1 MQQRELGK
9 SGLRVSAIGLGCMG
23 LSYGYGPA
31 VEAAILEVLANYH
44 RAMVEADTGKLAA
57 LVDQRFS
64 LVHIT
69 GYVQPR
75 DEWFE
80 VIRTGQ
86 FDYHRIDVDDT
97 VVRFDA
103 GLASVSGSGTF
114 TATINGMHAPWRLRF
129 TLVFAH
135 ENGEWRIM
143 SARYRSA

>member
-1 MQQRELGK
+1 MA
-9 SGLRVSAIGLGCMG
+9 GLKLESNRA
-23 LSYGYGPA
+23 A
-31 VEAAILEVLANYH
+31 VVEVLDDYH
-44 RAMVEADTGKLAA
+44 RAMVDADIDKLTT
-57 LVDQRFS
+57 LVDRRFS

-86 FDYHRIDVDDT
+86 FDYHRIGIDEV
-97 VVRFDA
+97 VVRLDA
-103 GLASVSGSGTF
+103 DVANVTGSGTF
-114 TATINGMHAPWRLRF
+114 NATINGMHAPWRLRF
-129 TLVFAH
+129 TLVLAP

>member
-1 MQQRELGK
+1 
-9 SGLRVSAIGLGCMG
+9 
-23 LSYGYGPA
+23 
-31 VEAAILEVLANYH
+31 VEAAILEVLDGYH
-44 RAMVEADTGKLAA
+44 HAMVEADTGKLAA
-57 LVDQRFS
+57 LVDHRFS

-86 FDYHRIDVDDT
+86 FDYHRIDIDEA

-114 TATINGMHAPWRLRF
+114 TARINGMHAPWRLRF
-129 TLVFAH
+129 TLVLAP
-135 ENGEWRIM
+135 ENGQWRIM